1 MKVAIIVAAG
11 SGKRFGTSIPK
22 QFLMLNGKPVLA
34 YSIETFFQSG
44 AHVMVVLSADMVDFW
59 KEQSQR
65 YQLPEHQIVMGGAER
80 YHSVQNAI
88 AQIPEGCELVAI
100 HDAARP
106 GIDLPFVERMWQS
119 ATIHGTAIPFW
130 PISDSLRCE
139 QNGVWNILD
148 RNKVRSIQTPQCFQ
162 FEVVKNAYGKT
173 YSEKFTDDASVVE
186 SDGEVNLHF
195 ELGLHRNTKI
205 THADDL
211 SVMEMLFNQSKI

>member
-1 MKVAIIVAAG
+1 
-11 SGKRFGTSIPK
+11 
-22 QFLMLNGKPVLA
+22 MLNGKPVLA
-34 YSIETFFQSG
+34 YSIETFVQSG

-59 KEQSQR
+59 KEQAQR
-65 YQLPEHQIVMGGAER
+65 FELPKHQIVIGGAER

-88 AQIPEGCELVAI
+88 ALIPEGCELVAI

-106 GIDLPFVERMWQS
+106 GIDLPFVERMWHS

-173 YSEKFTDDASVVE
+173 YNEKYTDDASVVE